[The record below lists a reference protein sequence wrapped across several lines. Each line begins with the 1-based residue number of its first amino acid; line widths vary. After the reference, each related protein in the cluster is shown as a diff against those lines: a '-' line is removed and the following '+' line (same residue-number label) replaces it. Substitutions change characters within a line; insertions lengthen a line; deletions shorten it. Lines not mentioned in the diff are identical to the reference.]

1 VKPEDK
7 FDKCF
12 WKMHYLKKKPVKV
25 FSGGSKLLLRGV
37 FSGEGTCILRMEFP
51 YIDIYTKIIMA

>member
-1 VKPEDK
+1 MSLENAL
-7 FDKCF
+7 FE
-12 WKMHYLKKKPVKV
+12 KKKTVKV